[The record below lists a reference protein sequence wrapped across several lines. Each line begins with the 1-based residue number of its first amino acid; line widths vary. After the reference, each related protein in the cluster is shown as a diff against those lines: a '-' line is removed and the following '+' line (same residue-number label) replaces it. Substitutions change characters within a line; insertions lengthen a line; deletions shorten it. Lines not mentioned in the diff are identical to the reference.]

1 MIVYADVLFFIN
13 FISSYV
19 MLYLIGKLIVKSKPK
34 KWRLIIASAV
44 GGMAA
49 VVIFSRGIPVY
60 VTYLIRASSAVIM
73 VFISFYE
80 QKQLFLRHICWLFAV
95 SVIMTGTLAVC
106 AAVVS
111 QSGVI
116 AARAG
121 TVYFDLPLRIF
132 LPMFILS
139 YAGVAAFMKLSE
151 KRRTKQRYIM
161 TVTIGGRKMDFTAL
175 FDSGNLLREPIS
187 GKSVSI
193 VEWDSARKLFGESKD
208 VCDIYEMT
216 DGALLRV
223 VPFHTVAAGS
233 GTMLAFMADS
243 IELKD
248 ENRIIENTF
257 IGLYEGRL
265 SENNEYN
272 ALLNSALL

>member
-80 QKQLFLRHICWLFAV
+80 QKQLFLRHICYLFAV

-243 IELKD
+243 IEVKS